1 MTNYRRKK
9 GKPKVISKSYF
20 INERI
25 PFDSMR
31 LIDDAN
37 GMIGILSKDEALKMA
52 DEQDKDVILINPKSE
67 PPIAKL
73 IEYSK
78 FKYLMDKAEKSRV
91 KGGDEIKTL
100 IVSVRI
106 AIHDLKV
113 QAKKAD
119 EFLSKGI
126 KTRLQV
132 KMQRREKSHPEVAVE
147 TMGKFLDL
155 LTSEHIIEAEPK
167 LMGDSCVA
175 LLKPKSK

>member
-37 GMIGILSKDEALKMA
+37 GMIGIVSKQEALVMA

-155 LTSEHIIEAEPK
+155 LTYEYTIEAEPK
-167 LMGDSCVA
+167 LMGDSCIA
-175 LLKPKSK
+175 LLKPKNK